1 LKNPVRAADSIYI
14 EDGVIQEIGTAI
26 GRRSEI
32 VVDAGGITA
41 IPGLVD
47 SHSHPTFGEFTPA
60 QNSTTWINHYMHGGV
75 TALISAGELHVPG
88 LPLPPD
94 PRTAPA
100 RRRSRPDRQGH
111 RRLPG
116 NLQLGQFTLV
126 LTRRRDTHGILRTEQ
141 RIALIKDVE
150 VFAVAMNIFVNKFV
164 TSSALKGA
172 RQ

>member
-1 LKNPVRAADSIYI
+1 MKSVLIKNIGVLLTGDLKNPVRAADSIYI

-75 TALISAGELHVPG
+75 TALISAGELHV
-88 LPLPPD
+88 L
-94 PRTAPA
+94 
-100 RRRSRPDRQGH
+100 
-111 RRLPG
+111 
-116 NLQLGQFTLV
+116 
-126 LTRRRDTHGILRTEQ
+126 
-141 RIALIKDVE
+141 
-150 VFAVAMNIFVNKFV
+150 
-164 TSSALKGA
+164 
-172 RQ
+172 

>member
-1 LKNPVRAADSIYI
+1 MRSTSYTPVIYFATAVAAVMKSVLIKNIGVLLTGDLKNPVRAADSIYI

-60 QNSTTWINHYMHGGV
+60 QNSTTRINHYMHGGV

-116 NLQLGQFTLV
+116 NLQVGQFTFGSDSK
-126 LTRRRDTHGILRTEQ
+126 TRHSRNPPD
-141 RIALIKDVE
+141 
-150 VFAVAMNIFVNKFV
+150 
-164 TSSALKGA
+164 
-172 RQ
+172 